1 MPQSCSIPCP
11 HWAGIIARPRARAAP
26 GSLASPPWAIPDQGL
41 QALEPHEVFGLVREL
56 SSALST
62 SGVDKRPGRD
72 RAGSRLWAFFDPRSQ
87 LLDPATDFRLVP
99 ELSSVLS
106 TPAGDKCAGAGG
118 GLRGASEGL
127 AGLPCTALFSN
138 EGPQLPDLKGL
149 FWNVGELSSCLSTKC
164 GDNLRAWMRF

>member
-1 MPQSCSIPCP
+1 M
-11 HWAGIIARPRARAAP
+11 
-26 GSLASPPWAIPDQGL
+26 

-72 RAGSRLWAFFDPRSQ
+72 RAGSRLWAFFDPRLQ

-106 TPAGDKCAGAGG
+106 TPAGD
-118 GLRGASEGL
+118 
-127 AGLPCTALFSN
+127 
-138 EGPQLPDLKGL
+138 
-149 FWNVGELSSCLSTKC
+149 
-164 GDNLRAWMRF
+164 